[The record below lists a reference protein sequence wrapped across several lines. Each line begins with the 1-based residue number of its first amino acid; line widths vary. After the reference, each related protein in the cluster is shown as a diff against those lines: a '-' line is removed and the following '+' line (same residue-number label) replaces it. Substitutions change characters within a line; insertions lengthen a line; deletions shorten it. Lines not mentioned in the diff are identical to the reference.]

1 MNVVQDISL
10 SYCSTWRQQCS
21 DRTSEQDRYA
31 PRRARRGR
39 LRDYF
44 AILPEQLERLISET
58 RERTLPPV
66 QHSVIGSRL
75 LPRRNFVSDY
85 PNTSGGLMNII
96 LVDDDFASLRLI
108 TGFCSMTPDVTVAGS
123 FSDAEEAFRFAAACP
138 PDAAIL
144 DIIMPVQDG
153 ITLADRLY
161 EINPDILIFF
171 ATASEQ
177 YALSAFRRRAVSYI
191 TKPYAFSDILE
202 ALERAKLL
210 CSQKQL
216 HIRVRTFGHFDIF
229 VNDTLLTFPRQKCKE
244 LLAFF
249 VDRRSGAASAEQIID
264 ALWEERYDD
273 SVRAYF
279 HVVLRDLKKTL
290 KQAGIESLLICNRNQ
305 NAINPSMLDCDYYRF
320 LDGDISAIRE
330 FNDEYMIDYS
340 WAEPTVAMLMKK
352 KQEFVQ

>member
-1 MNVVQDISL
+1 
-10 SYCSTWRQQCS
+10 
-21 DRTSEQDRYA
+21 
-31 PRRARRGR
+31 
-39 LRDYF
+39 
-44 AILPEQLERLISET
+44 
-58 RERTLPPV
+58 
-66 QHSVIGSRL
+66 
-75 LPRRNFVSDY
+75 
-85 PNTSGGLMNII
+85 MNII

-108 TGFCSMTPDVTVAGS
+108 TGFCSMIPDVTVAGS